1 MDLAALGG
9 SRPDFAKSRARPVS
23 GMFTE
28 GAIESCASFHKISAS
43 DSHSFKRV
51 WKAILFVTFFAKIVS
66 AVRTVTDLEVGSL
79 DSSEK
84 VEPPPKF
91 SDPIAA
97 LVSELWTDL

>member
-1 MDLAALGG
+1 MDLAALEG

-23 GMFTE
+23 GILRG

-43 DSHSFKRV
+43 DSHYFKRV
-51 WKAILFVTFFAKIVS
+51 WKALLFVPFFPKIVS
-66 AVRTVTDLEVGSL
+66 AVRTVTDLEVDSL

-84 VEPPPKF
+84 VGTPKF

-97 LVSELWTDL
+97 LVSELWADL